1 MSLARRGCATLGV
14 APTAAVLSYR
24 REHEPGPRKDF
35 KMLQALFN
43 LILGGFGATGA
54 AITDVVNWED

>member
-1 MSLARRGCATLGV
+1 
-14 APTAAVLSYR
+14 
-24 REHEPGPRKDF
+24 
-35 KMLQALFN
+35 MLQALFN

>member
-1 MSLARRGCATLGV
+1 VSLARAGCATLGSGSKCGG
-14 APTAAVLSYR
+14 ALLPPGARTRPT
-24 REHEPGPRKDF
+24 EGF